1 MCSFSIVMKL
11 ALEYKALLHAF
22 KLYKRVVAFLLYNWN
37 HLNCMNFVNMV
48 HVECISVCS
57 CLIWQWVYSATRI
70 NAMLTHIHK
79 RRCTACVLIYMML
92 VLIFMVGFH
101 SLPHFHAHFALSIYF
116 IKRLAFCCRCNCE
129 WWIQKQEFFCCCFT
143 KRVVLQVSKLVKW
156 HLNVFERHK

>member
-11 ALEYKALLHAF
+11 ALECKALLHAF
-22 KLYKRVVAFLLYNWN
+22 KLYNRVVAFLLYNWN

-101 SLPHFHAHFALSIYF
+101 SLHTFMLISHCPFTLLNGWHFVVGVIVSDEY
-116 IKRLAFCCRCNCE
+116 KN
-129 WWIQKQEFFCCCFT
+129 KNFFCCCFT

-156 HLNVFERHK
+156 HLNVFERQK